1 MTIKKVLFLDNDG
14 VICLQNNWGSRYNK
28 RKRFIRQ
35 NPNIV
40 KLPINLTFDNFDEK
54 SIKVLNSI
62 IEETDCEI
70 VVSSD
75 WKLHANLKYLSK
87 YYLDQGICKSPIAFT
102 PNMEVFSPDKNEYYM
117 SNNLLSE
124 KREIEI
130 KRFLSNNKVDKWVAV
145 DDLDM
150 NLNNFVHCPR
160 SLEGIKQCGIK
171 EKIIGFLK

>member
-1 MTIKKVLFLDNDG
+1 MEIEKVLFLDNDG
-14 VICLQNNWGSRYNK
+14 VICLQNNWGSRYKK
-28 RKRFIRQ
+28 RKRFLRK
-35 NPNIV
+35 NPEITR
-40 KLPINLTFDNFDEK
+40 LPVNLILDDFDKK

-75 WKLHANLKYLSK
+75 WKLHANLKDLSE
-87 YYLDQGICKSPIAFT
+87 YYLDQGICKAPISCT
-102 PNMEVFSPDKNEYYM
+102 PNMEVFNPDRNEYYM
-117 SNNLLSE
+117 GKKLLSE

-130 KRFLSNNKVDKWVAV
+130 KRFLSNNEINKWVAV